1 MLLEIQIM
9 GATLG
14 SGEVLIRPLAAD
26 YRSSEGSNPSVPTNL
41 WNTMKNSDSEI
52 EIIPLDLSI
61 EEIGRLAILAHE
73 ADMKLNDYIIKII
86 LEYIDEKSGVSNE
99 QK

>member
-1 MLLEIQIM
+1 MKNSDSEIEIIPFD
-9 GATLG
+9 L
-14 SGEVLIRPLAAD
+14 SIV
-26 YRSSEGSNPSVPTNL
+26 
-41 WNTMKNSDSEI
+41 KNSDSEI